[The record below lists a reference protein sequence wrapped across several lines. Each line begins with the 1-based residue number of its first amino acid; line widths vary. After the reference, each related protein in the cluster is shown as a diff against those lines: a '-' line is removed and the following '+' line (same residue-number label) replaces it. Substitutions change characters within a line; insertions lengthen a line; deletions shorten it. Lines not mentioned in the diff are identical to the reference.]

1 MDIVVE
7 PVQEAPA
14 EEVYGATG
22 LDAEPE
28 VPQQQQDSAQEAP
41 PPTKKRGR
49 PPGSKNKPKII
60 EQVEQPIQQPI
71 PVGQVRSRHG
81 PEDQGQELILEREPK
96 PKRAP
101 RQPRVPKD
109 VPQYLGPTRTPTS
122 LDIAANML
130 NLLRIEQAERQ
141 Q

>member
-14 EEVYGATG
+14 EEVSTG

-71 PVGQVRSRHG
+71 PVGQ
-81 PEDQGQELILEREPK
+81 ELLPEREPK

-101 RQPRVPKD
+101 RQPRVQKD
-109 VPQYLGPTRTPTS
+109 VPQDPGPMRTPTS

-141 Q
+141 QRKADLYRSWVK